1 MNKTIKLAV
10 VEDHEV
16 VRKGVISLISGF
28 GGFDVI
34 IEAGNGK
41 ELFDELCSAPEL
53 PEILVM
59 DISMP
64 VWDGYETLEAVRR
77 KWPSMKSL
85 ILTMHKHEF
94 AIIKMFRNGANGYL
108 LKNCRPIELQ
118 DALQSIYDKGIYFS
132 EVASGNLYH
141 HMKFSELIPEFTD
154 KEVRL
159 LKLCH
164 TDMTYTQIG
173 AEMSVSERTVAG
185 YRTSLFAKLG
195 VKSRAGLVVCGIQMG
210 LIPVE

>member
-1 MNKTIKLAV
+1 MNKTINLAV

-16 VRKGVISLISGF
+16 VRKGVISLITGF
-28 GGFDVI
+28 GGFNVI

-41 ELFDELCSAPEL
+41 ELFDKLCAAEVL
-53 PEILVM
+53 PDIVVM

-64 VWDGYETLEAVRR
+64 TWDGYETLNEVRR
-77 KWPSMKSL
+77 KWPTMKSL

-108 LKNCRPIELQ
+108 LKNCRPTELL
-118 DALQSIYDKGIYFS
+118 DALLSIYDKGIYYS
-132 EVASGNLYH
+132 EIASGNLYH
-141 HMKFSELIPEFTD
+141 RMKFSELIPEFSD
-154 KEVRL
+154 REIQL

-164 TDMTYTQIG
+164 TDMTYTEIG
-173 AEMSVSERTVAG
+173 AKMFVSERTIAG
-185 YRTSLFAKLG
+185 YRTSLFEKLK
-195 VKSRAGLVVCGIQMG
+195 VNSRAGLVVCGIQMG

>member
-1 MNKTIKLAV
+1 MSNIIKIAV
-10 VEDHEV
+10 AEDHEV
-16 VRKGVISLISGF
+16 VRKGVISLINGF

-41 ELFDELCSAPEL
+41 ELFDKLCNAVEL
-53 PEILVM
+53 PDIMVM

-77 KWPSMKSL
+77 RWPSMKSL

-94 AIIKMFRNGANGYL
+94 AIIKMFRSGANGYL
-108 LKNCRPIELQ
+108 LKNCRPTELQ
-118 DALQSIYDKGIYFS
+118 DAIQSIYDKGIYFS

-141 HMKFSELIPEFTD
+141 HMKFSEMIPEFTD
-154 KEVRL
+154 REIHL
-159 LKLCH
+159 LKLSH

-173 AEMSVSERTVAG
+173 AVMGVSERTVAG
-185 YRTSLFAKLG
+185 YRTSLFEKLK
-195 VKSRAGLVVCGIQMG
+195 VNSRAGLVVCGIQMG